1 MIRADVRLEDGP
13 MRPVTC
19 AACGAEVTARKSSP
33 DQTSVQ
39 WTADAVRRCHE
50 RSVVRPSSDRPNR
63 QAFAGCSA
71 LRDAVRSVVTHRFPA
86 ADFTEAFE
94 TVRAGECGKVILD
107 WEQSGS
113 R

>member
-1 MIRADVRLEDGP
+1 MIRADVRLVDGP

-19 AACGAEVTARKSSP
+19 ATCGAEVTARKSSP

-71 LRDAVRSVVTHRFPA
+71 LRDAVRSA
-86 ADFTEAFE
+86 AAQGHVE
-94 TVRAGECGKVILD
+94 ILD
-107 WEQSGS
+107 HHPTPPEGP

>member
-1 MIRADVRLEDGP
+1 MIRADVRLDDAP
-13 MRPVTC
+13 MRPVSC
-19 AACGAEVTARKSSP
+19 DACGAEVTARKSSP

-71 LRDAVRSVVTHRFPA
+71 LRDAVRSA
-86 ADFTEAFE
+86 AAQGHVE
-94 TVRAGECGKVILD
+94 ILD
-107 WEQSGS
+107 QHPTPPEGP